1 MCCQSVRI
9 RKAHTFVNQY
19 ASEKHTHR
27 TYAVW
32 FQWNNITLS
41 SKSYFVWFAFRVH
54 GTTPE
59 SPRNLLVLDLPKA
72 CVDGLQR
79 DAAEHALT
87 PADFRWTVGFAEI
100 ETSEG
105 KETKEITETWQFEK
119 EVKWTSK
126 YIEIHGGLPFLEHL
140 EDVVAAFLMFWRMKK
155 IPGSF
160 TRFSWRASFEK
171 LLMDFWYLRVANLE
185 TCLRNNIFTQ
195 SVNTQDVVAARSWC
209 RNVGLTCGPR
219 SICIHTHGRN
229 IKTPWKISLFVKLW
243 FRIGQCQMLQKW
255 SQNSSWWNIQ
265 QNTQTCT
272 VLDFD
277 YETDTLR
284 VMRSYFTHFVG
295 WPLSKHAS
303 WCNQFGLPWSICGFE
318 SFSRD
323 MTFLA
328 RSAPWRRDAGG
339 SPKGES
345 SRKFGSEQLNALHN
359 LSLRWDLFFKE
370 SILEESW
377 SCPLS
382 WMVGSGP
389 EFLQGFSPLW
399 KDSALKSF
407 FFPVEIRKQKKTQL
421 EFSIF
426 NMTIFH
432 APPGPVIGGFCCLAA
447 PPWLHRA
454 WWRNAGEGLITKW

>member
-1 MCCQSVRI
+1 MIWVKYINSVMLE
-9 RKAHTFVNQY
+9 HECVVNQY

-41 SKSYFVWFAFRVH
+41 SKSYFFWFAFRVH

-87 PADFRWTVGFAEI
+87 PADFRWTVSFAEV

-185 TCLRNNIFTQ
+185 TCLLQHLHAECQHTRCC
-195 SVNTQDVVAARSWC
+195 RSPVMMQECWTDMWPSIHLYSYT
-209 RNVGLTCGPR
+209 RAEYKDPTENLTVR
-219 SICIHTHGRN
+219 
-229 IKTPWKISLFVKLW
+229 KI
-243 FRIGQCQMLQKW
+243 
-255 SQNSSWWNIQ
+255 
-265 QNTQTCT
+265 
-272 VLDFD
+272 
-277 YETDTLR
+277 
-284 VMRSYFTHFVG
+284 
-295 WPLSKHAS
+295 
-303 WCNQFGLPWSICGFE
+303 
-318 SFSRD
+318 
-323 MTFLA
+323 
-328 RSAPWRRDAGG
+328 
-339 SPKGES
+339 
-345 SRKFGSEQLNALHN
+345 
-359 LSLRWDLFFKE
+359 
-370 SILEESW
+370 
-377 SCPLS
+377 
-382 WMVGSGP
+382 
-389 EFLQGFSPLW
+389 
-399 KDSALKSF
+399 
-407 FFPVEIRKQKKTQL
+407 
-421 EFSIF
+421 
-426 NMTIFH
+426 
-432 APPGPVIGGFCCLAA
+432 VI
-447 PPWLHRA
+447 
-454 WWRNAGEGLITKW
+454 